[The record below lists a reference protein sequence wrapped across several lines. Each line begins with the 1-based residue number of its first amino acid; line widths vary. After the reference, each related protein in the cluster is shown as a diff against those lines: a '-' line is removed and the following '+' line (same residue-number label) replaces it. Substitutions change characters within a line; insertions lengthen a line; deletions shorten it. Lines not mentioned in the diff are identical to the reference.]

1 MSTSALPPSVPFA
14 PADMPA
20 LREWPPIA
28 EHLRSLRCVAAVVR
42 CGSAMRAAESVHL
55 SQPAVTRAVLDVEK
69 ACGLPLFERGARGML
84 PTPLGVRAARRAER
98 MLDQLSQGAAQA
110 ALLAPGGTARR
121 GSPERFSAAVTPSSL
136 RALLAVAAT
145 ASETRAAVLLGVSQ
159 PAVNRSLRA
168 LEHLAGCAVF
178 QRSVRGTRLTESGE
192 ALLWRVKLAVAEAR
206 ALASEVAAWRG
217 ELRGRV
223 VIGALPLS
231 VSLLLPQAVDS
242 VRRLHPDIEISV
254 IDGTYDSLM
263 RQLRSA
269 DVDLVIGALREAPAE
284 VRQEVLV
291 DEALAVIA
299 RRGHPCLKR
308 SPPRLADLLGYE
320 WVLPLPGTPASLALH
335 RLFSVA
341 GLNPPEGRLQASSA
355 VFTRAIVR
363 HTDRL
368 ALTSLGQAI
377 EDEQTGALVRVPLP
391 LPQTSRPVGV
401 ALRESGEP
409 SPDLRAVLE
418 ALRDA
423 ARDLRLLAAP

>member
-1 MSTSALPPSVPFA
+1 MNTSRLPPAA
-14 PADMPA
+14 PNDMPA

-28 EHLRSLRCVAAVVR
+28 EHLRSLRCVAAVTR
-42 CGSAMRAAESVHL
+42 CGSAMRAAEAVHL
-55 SQPAVTRAVLDVEK
+55 SQPAVTRAVLDLEK
-69 ACGLPLFERGARGML
+69 TCGLPLFERGARGML
-84 PTPLGVRAARRAER
+84 PTPLGARTARRAER
-98 MLDQLSQGAAQA
+98 LFELLSQGAAQA
-110 ALLAPGGTARR
+110 ALLAPGNKARS
-121 GSPERFSAAVTPSSL
+121 GSSARFAAGVTPSSL
-136 RALLAVAAT
+136 RAFLAVAAT
-145 ASETRAAVLLGVSQ
+145 ASETRAAVLLDVSQ

-217 ELRGRV
+217 DLRGRV
-223 VIGALPLS
+223 VVGALPLS
-231 VSLLLPQAVDS
+231 VSLLLPQAVDA
-242 VRRLHPDIEISV
+242 VRRLHPDIEITV

-269 DVDLVIGALREAPAE
+269 DVDLVIGALRDATAE
-284 VRQEVLV
+284 LRQETLV

-308 SPPRLADLLGYE
+308 SPARLADLLAYE

-335 RLFSVA
+335 RLFSLA
-341 GLNPPEGRLQASSA
+341 GLSPPDGRLQASSA

-363 HTDRL
+363 RTDRL
-368 ALTSLGQAI
+368 ALTSLGQAL
-377 EDEQTGALVRVPLP
+377 EDEQTGALARVPLT
-391 LPQTSRPVGV
+391 LPPTTRPVGIAV
-401 ALRESGEP
+401 RDTGEP

-423 ARDLRLLAAP
+423 ARDLRLSSAP